1 MPRAV
6 EQMSTA
12 EVARLAAE
20 PFTYSP
26 VGATRTSTR
35 PAGFHHLEH
44 TSDLGAGD
52 GCFERAREALMT
64 WQMHLG
70 AGLRVTS
77 SEPWAAEGVVVR
89 CGLGPLRIPCR
100 VVWLLDEPDRCGF
113 AYGTLP
119 GHPES
124 GEEAF
129 VLARGE
135 GQVTLEISAYSRPG
149 KLSSRLAGPLGR
161 RFQQL
166 MTRRYATALRRHVEG
181 SQR

>member
-1 MPRAV
+1 MPP
-6 EQMSTA
+6 T
-12 EVARLAAE
+12 EVARLAAA
-20 PFTYSP
+20 PFTYLP
-26 VGATRTSTR
+26 VGATRTSTY

-44 TSDLGAGD
+44 STDLGAAD
-52 GCFERAREALMT
+52 RIFERARQALMT

-70 AGLRVTS
+70 AGLRVTGS
-77 SEPWAAEGVVVR
+77 DSWAAEGVVVR

-100 VVWLLDEPDRCGF
+100 VVWVRDEPDRCGF

-129 VLARGE
+129 LVLRDE
-135 GQVTLEISAYSRPG
+135 GTVRLRISAYSRPG
-149 KLSSRLAGPLGR
+149 KLTTRLAGPLGR

-166 MTRRYATALRRHVEG
+166 MTRRYADALRRELEAPP
-181 SQR
+181 R